1 MRTDDISP
9 ALALGILGFV
19 AILFLGLQN
28 YQYFSLNWKLVL
40 SALEAN
46 RLFII
51 ILSASVILNILI
63 ITMILER
70 TIGYKKQGSRLRSL
84 NKGQVPL
91 KEIFG
96 KLVTSGVI
104 VYFFSTGI
112 SEFAIQNS
120 LSLKELISTEDYNLL
135 IKTFIYSTS
144 IFGSIALYA
153 ALTLIFKIKGLFNL
167 SAGLPLKTTVKDH
180 LTLGAVG
187 EEKSNFEDA
196 QNPKWVV
203 IPQKALNG
211 NILVT
216 GSIGTGKTQGTIL
229 TYVDQLFKNFKQVP
243 TALILD
249 PKGSFIRNV
258 AKMLD
263 KRGLSDRCIFIGDVN
278 AHV

>member
-1 MRTDDISP
+1 MRNDDISP
-9 ALALGILGFV
+9 ALALGILGLV
-19 AILFLGLQN
+19 AVLFLGLQN
-28 YQYFSLNWKLVL
+28 YQFISLNWRYIL
-40 SALEAN
+40 SALETN
-46 RLFII
+46 KLFIVTLAVSI
-51 ILSASVILNILI
+51 IFDVLI

-84 NKGQVPL
+84 KRGHVPL
-91 KEIFG
+91 KEIIG
-96 KLVTSGVI
+96 KLVTSGVV
-104 VYFFSTGI
+104 VYFSSAGI
-112 SEFAIQNS
+112 REFAIQNS
-120 LSLKELISTEDYNLL
+120 ISISKLISAEYYGLL
-135 IKTFIYSTS
+135 IDTFIYSTS
-144 IFGSIALYA
+144 ILGSIALYGV
-153 ALTLIFKIKGLFNL
+153 LTLILKIKSLLNL
-167 SAGLPLKTTVKDH
+167 SAGLPLKTTVKGH
-180 LTLGAVG
+180 LTLGSVG

-249 PKGSFIRNV
+249 PKGSFIKNV
-258 AKMLD
+258 VEILD
-263 KRGLSDRCIFIGDVN
+263 KRGLSDRCIFLGDVN

>member
-1 MRTDDISP
+1 MKNDDISP
-9 ALALGILGFV
+9 TLALGILGLV
-19 AILFLGLQN
+19 AILFLGLKN

-46 RLFII
+46 RLFIV
-51 ILSASVILNILI
+51 ILATSVILNMLI

-84 NKGQVPL
+84 KKGHVPL

-96 KLVTSGVI
+96 KLMTSGAI
-104 VYFFSTGI
+104 VYFSSAGI
-112 SEFAIQNS
+112 REFAIQS
-120 LSLKELISTEDYNLL
+120 SISLKELISAEYYNLL
-135 IKTFIYSTS
+135 INSFIYSTS
-144 IFGSIALYA
+144 ILGSIALYGV
-153 ALTLIFKIKGLFNL
+153 LTLILKIKSFLNL
-167 SAGLPLKTTVKDH
+167 SAGLPLKTTVKGH
-180 LTLGAVG
+180 LTLGSVG

-249 PKGSFIRNV
+249 PKGSFINNV
-258 AKMLD
+258 VEILD
-263 KRGLSDRCIFIGDVN
+263 KRGLSDRCIFLGDVN